1 MRVYAYRCME
11 HGVFEQ
17 SGGLDDDLTRCVCG
31 QPARRMPYS
40 GVPAI
45 KGETVSKSIPDPVY
59 RNEAEKRDL
68 KQSWGDASRSME
80 LLRAHRVTDSE
91 GRVSI
96 DTAAVTRES

>member
-1 MRVYAYRCME
+1 MRVYAYRCEE

-17 SGGLDDDLTRCVCG
+17 TGGLDDDLTRCVCG

-40 GVPAI
+40 GVPNL
-45 KGETVSKSIPDPVY
+45 KGETVSKNVPDAAY
-59 RNEAEKRDL
+59 RNEAQKREL
-68 KQSWGDASRSME
+68 NQTWGDASRSME
-80 LLRAHRVTDSE
+80 LLRAHRVEDSQ